1 MTQGVF
7 MRGKGALTVLSC
19 MQRLLE
25 RGWVASWLVG
35 KLPLPWRLRAEWVG
49 GQSHSAGAGSQTRPQ
64 NLQHTSV
71 GKPTFA
77 RKLSPF
83 YTLWHQQSWMEW
95 KDGKDWIQNVHFE
108 GRGRAQKTI
117 RARRSLWT
125 ARAAAQ
131 ESQFAGGVISR
142 PAGRPGLRPKARPA
156 TASIYDTRPDRWK
169 FECQWFCKNIQI
181 NWYQSKSFE
190 QCSHNSSFFCYWNL
204 KHKSWI
210 RLRPLFYKYIYCKCI
225 YWLTCTF
232 GLTKHSRRYKTPN

>member
-83 YTLWHQQSWMEW
+83 YTLWHQQSWMGW

-108 GRGRAQKTI
+108 GKGPEDDPSPQVSVNGAGRGAGKPVCRRGYLAASRA
-117 RARRSLWT
+117 
-125 ARAAAQ
+125 ARA
-131 ESQFAGGVISR
+131 
-142 PAGRPGLRPKARPA
+142 PAKSS
-156 TASIYDTRPDRWK
+156 ASHSVYLWHQTRPLEIWMPMILQKHTDQLISKQK
-169 FECQWFCKNIQI
+169 FWTM
-181 NWYQSKSFE
+181 
-190 QCSHNSSFFCYWNL
+190 
-204 KHKSWI
+204 
-210 RLRPLFYKYIYCKCI
+210 
-225 YWLTCTF
+225 LT
-232 GLTKHSRRYKTPN
+232 